1 MSLAKKQ
8 IMKRKTWIFIAIAF
22 LGIMGLGV
30 HIFLPGIAFRM
41 ITDYEPITFEA
52 VTNNPG
58 MRAEFGI
65 FDCTS
70 PSDYGFVAED
80 VDYNSLDGV
89 ALNGWYIRAKRS
101 SGRCLVLVHG
111 RTSNRLK
118 TMKYLAL
125 ADSFDLDNDY
135 NIFIPDLR
143 NSGKSAPSKTLMG
156 YKFGEDVTATLTM
169 LSDRLDQDT
178 LFLYGFSMGAIAIC
192 NALGRPDLKEQLAQ
206 KGIVIERI
214 IFDSPLANVK
224 ETLRDQASDVPLAG
238 LYFDKI
244 FKMYDDQAYGFGE
257 NMRMSKLLPN
267 NVPVL
272 ILQSKN
278 DHTTKN
284 EFLSMELAEMQDHKK
299 VGVIYFEGPDHVR
312 IFQDNRTRVRYLNA
326 VKDFLAEPR

>member
-1 MSLAKKQ
+1 
-8 IMKRKTWIFIAIAF
+8 
-22 LGIMGLGV
+22 
-30 HIFLPGIAFRM
+30 
-41 ITDYEPITFEA
+41 
-52 VTNNPG
+52 
-58 MRAEFGI
+58 
-65 FDCTS
+65 
-70 PSDYGFVAED
+70 
-80 VDYNSLDGV
+80 
-89 ALNGWYIRAKRS
+89 
-101 SGRCLVLVHG
+101 
-111 RTSNRLK
+111 
-118 TMKYLAL
+118 
-125 ADSFDLDNDY
+125 
-135 NIFIPDLR
+135 
-143 NSGKSAPSKTLMG
+143 MG